1 MNRSWWLAPYAA
13 CRSASRNDNRAAPR
27 SLTPEPKTR
36 LSIRRYDVGTTISLI
51 GMTAM
56 AQAPERSL
64 VDEAKE
70 GDRTA
75 FGSLYQQYGRMV
87 HGILLGRVPRS
98 EVEDLVQDVFL
109 LAWRRLRSL
118 RDTRAFGG
126 WLAMIARNH
135 AIDYHRQAPQ
145 LVEINAN
152 MLKQHP
158 PEPEA
163 LGVLEAIRGLP
174 EAYRETLMLRLVEG
188 LTGPEIAAQT
198 GLTADSVRVNLHR
211 GMKMLREKIE
221 GRTAP

>member
-1 MNRSWWLAPYAA
+1 M
-13 CRSASRNDNRAAPR
+13 D
-27 SLTPEPKTR
+27 
-36 LSIRRYDVGTTISLI
+36 TTISLI
-51 GMTAM
+51 AMTGM

-64 VDEAKE
+64 VDEAQD
-70 GDRTA
+70 GDSSA

-87 HGILLGRVPRS
+87 HGILLARVPRC

-135 AIDYHRQAPQ
+135 ATDYHRQAPK
-145 LVEINAN
+145 LVAIDPA
-152 MLKQHP
+152 MLQQHP

-163 LGVLEAIRGLP
+163 LAVLDAIRGLP
-174 EAYRETLMLRLVEG
+174 DAYRETLTMRLVEG
-188 LTGPEIAAQT
+188 LTGPEIALQT

-221 GRTAP
+221 GRAAQ